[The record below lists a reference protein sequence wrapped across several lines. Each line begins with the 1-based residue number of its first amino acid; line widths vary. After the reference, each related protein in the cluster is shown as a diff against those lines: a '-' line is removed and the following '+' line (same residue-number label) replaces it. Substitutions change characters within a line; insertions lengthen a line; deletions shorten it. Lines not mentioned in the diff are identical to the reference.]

1 MPVLARSIHEVTE
14 EMEINWV
21 EIGIQLVG
29 LLGAVAGAL
38 ALQCNR
44 HSRTLLLKMT
54 EEGLFGIQYLLL
66 GGITG
71 FALNMVGILRNLIFT
86 YLGKKNNQK
95 ALKYARWI
103 LAVVFA
109 GIGFWR
115 WEGAISILIIFA
127 KVLSTCA
134 YGTTNMKK
142 MRPMLGVTSICWIVY
157 NAYIGSIFGVVSDS
171 ANLLSCLISIVRYDI
186 LKQQEKP
193 KA

>member
-1 MPVLARSIHEVTE
+1 
-14 EMEINWV
+14 MEIIWSD
-21 EIGIQLVG
+21 IGIQLIG

-38 ALQCNR
+38 ALQCNK

-86 YLGKKNNQK
+86 YLGKKNDQK

-142 MRPMLGVTSICWIVY
+142 MRIMLSVTSICWICY
-157 NAYIGSIFGVVSDS
+157 NAYIGSIAGVLSDS
-171 ANLLSCLISIVRYDI
+171 LNLGSCFIGMIRYDI
-186 LKQQEKP
+186 LKKEEAP
-193 KA
+193 KQ